1 MKSWFNCKIKYFKED
16 EHGKIIKLNESYLF
30 DAVSYTEAEA
40 RVLNELSGAIRGEFT
55 ITNITKANFVDIYN
69 YDDCDTWYKCKV
81 AYQEYDEKS
90 EKEKKV
96 NQQILISAD
105 NLKDAY
111 DKLYQNLSEFLSD
124 FDIPSI
130 TETSIIDVYPFIE
143 GENDVPDNFTPIE
156 EYNEREKTSLSTS
169 RKENLELEEESEV
182 ENQEIITD
190 PSSLG
195 QNVYLADNDEE
206 DEE

>member
-16 EHGKIIKLNESYLF
+16 ENGRIIKLNESYLF

-40 RVLNELSGAIRGEFT
+40 RVLEELSGAIRGEFT
-55 ITNITKANFVDIYN
+55 VTNITKANFVDIYN
-69 YDDCDTWYKCKV
+69 YDECDTWYKCKV

-96 NQQILISAD
+96 NQQILISAE
-105 NLKDAY
+105 NVKDAY

-143 GENDVPDNFTPIE
+143 NEHNVPDNYTPIE
-156 EYNEREKTSLSTS
+156 EYNKRENVDLKSNTNEDLVDH
-169 RKENLELEEESEV
+169 EE
-182 ENQEIITD
+182 QETTTD
-190 PSSLG
+190 PSTLG
-195 QNVYLADNDEE
+195 QNVYVAENDHEE
-206 DEE
+206 DDID